1 MGYRVLLIAIEGKE
15 PAVIHE
21 EYSVAPTDQYEEIP
35 ESPVTG
41 AVLPS
46 GAYLLYINDRIVPDD
61 RVLSRLSKG
70 ARLTACYANET
81 VMNSLAGAWEDGT
94 ERWSV
99 FHDAQQ
105 GIEHLEMEGELP
117 EQLHPIRERLTAQ
130 QVGSHDTDYIFDI
143 PIELFAA
150 LGGIRYD
157 QDIEGAGPEPWQVL
171 ARIKKRW
178 WPFAGFRGRS

>member
-15 PAVIHE
+15 PAAIHE
-21 EYSVAPTDQYEEIP
+21 QYGVAPTEQYEEIP

-41 AVLPS
+41 AVLPI
-46 GAYLLYINDRIVPDD
+46 GAYLLYINGEIVPDD

-70 ARLTACYANET
+70 ASLMACYANET
-81 VMNSLAGAWEDGT
+81 VMDSLVCAWKDGI

-105 GIEHLEMEGELP
+105 GVEHLESEGELP
-117 EQLHPIRERLTAQ
+117 EELKPIREKLVAEQ
-130 QVGSHDTDYIFDI
+130 AASQSTDYIFDI

-157 QDIEGAGPEPWQVL
+157 QDIEGAGPQPWQVL
-171 ARIKKRW
+171 TRARRKKRW
-178 WPFAGFRGRS
+178 WPFA